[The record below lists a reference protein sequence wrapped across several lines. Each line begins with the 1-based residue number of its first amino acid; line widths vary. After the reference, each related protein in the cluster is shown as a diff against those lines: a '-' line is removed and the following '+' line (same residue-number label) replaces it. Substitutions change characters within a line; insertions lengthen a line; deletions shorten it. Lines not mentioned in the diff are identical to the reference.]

1 MSYARF
7 GDSDIYLYASI
18 GGGIFCDMCCLQGE
32 ARMMDTYDDAIAHV
46 RKHIDA
52 GHRVPESVIPR
63 LEAERDA
70 GESLLVVMDIDSR
83 GDAEAEDA

>member
-18 GGGIFCDMCCLQGE
+18 GGGMICDMCCLDQRE
-32 ARMMDTYDDAIAHV
+32 ERMMDTYDDAIAHV

-70 GESLLVVMDIDSR
+70 GETLAPMDLYSR